1 MLIKEYIRNIPT
13 FKNIKDNDYSHSSI
27 EVWVCMCM
35 SYEPNTANERQN
47 DLTLSLIQEKKKKD
61 SFILAPKQSN
71 EVFGAENI
79 KHLKKLDALNTLR
92 FYNLEDEA

>member
-1 MLIKEYIRNIPT
+1 
-13 FKNIKDNDYSHSSI
+13 
-27 EVWVCMCM
+27 MCM

-47 DLTLSLIQEKKKKD
+47 DLTLSLIQEKKKD